1 MIPTLL
7 MIAATAAE
15 PPPTRETFDLSRL
28 DDPGPWHE
36 QSRILL
42 DGPDG
47 CIEVQGT
54 VRIQMTAF
62 TPSTMLSTGSRR
74 DAVALGT
81 FEGRLDHGVWTTMD
95 TTWNSAPDHADILLE
110 YNRFRP
116 IVGRLPA
123 RTDPEAAARAF
134 EADLRERFTDREI
147 EGISPPS
154 PDNDGSVALTRKD
167 DQIRIHI
174 DGNGNETMGLLYTI
188 IEEIAPDGTAF
199 YATWDNGRNAVML
212 NESVPLSRGKAM
224 AIDVEFPE
232 GKAPTRLDA
241 TLPRQF
247 RPEGEGGMMIRDAQL
262 HVRSKVTPLGVVP
275 GVEGV
280 SAVMKVFGFT
290 LGFDQRVAY
299 QRIRACSGS

>member
-1 MIPTLL
+1 MFPTLL
-7 MIAATAAE
+7 MLAASAAE
-15 PPPTRETFDLSRL
+15 PPTSETFDLSRL
-28 DDPGPWHE
+28 DDPGPWQE
-36 QSRILL
+36 QSRVLL

-62 TPSTMLSTGSRR
+62 TPSTMLTAGGRR

-81 FEGRLDHGVWTTMD
+81 FEGRLDHGVWTSMD
-95 TTWNSAPDHADILLE
+95 TTWNSAPDKADILLE
-110 YNRFRP
+110 YNRFQP

-123 RTDPEAAARAF
+123 HKDPVAAARAF
-134 EADLRERFTDREI
+134 EADLRERFTDSEI
-147 EGISPPS
+147 QGISPPS

-167 DQIRIHI
+167 GRIGIHI
-174 DGNGNETMGLLYTI
+174 DGNGNETMGLLYALI
-188 IEEIAPDGTAF
+188 DEIAPDGTAI
-199 YATWDNGRNAVML
+199 YATWDDERNAVL
-212 NESVPLSRGKAM
+212 LTESVPLSRGEAM

-241 TLPRQF
+241 TFPRRF

-280 SAVMKVFGFT
+280 STVMKVFGLT